1 LRRQL
6 SSLKFPGIFDLNS
19 DSRHE
24 PLTVRPVVRGGV
36 EGGVQSMRRPV
47 AWAFAIASILA
58 LTACGFARWPLSAA
72 KVGDSLNAAVGA
84 SPRLHWSAPQTAT
97 FSFLP
102 WPSLRIVDARLD
114 DAGGVNLLSA
124 PTARL
129 DLSLVE
135 LMRGRFIPT
144 RAILV
149 SPTVTLDVDR
159 PPFAAAAVGTGA
171 PTSVAGALAPLRSLS
186 LSNGFLRVVGARRGL
201 DTLIA
206 NVEGRLDGLTVGNQ
220 LRFNLS
226 AEWRNAPI
234 AIAGVLSDPEAAA
247 KGASS
252 RFEFALDS
260 PLAKFAFDGAVA
272 LGEKPGAEG
281 DMTAS
286 VTSIAALAA
295 LLNARQHSVLAAND
309 IAIAGKVKVAA
320 DALTLG
326 DATITSAEQT
336 FEGAIEIADVGG
348 RAVVSGT
355 LAGEALALEPLLGP
369 PRRLFESSG
378 GWSATPLAPT
388 PPETFDLDLRLSA
401 GRLDVYGRKLADAA
415 ASVMVRDGKLSVNL
429 IDAAAY
435 GGRVNGEVALSCV
448 GQDVKLSARGE
459 LTDADLGAA
468 FADFGG
474 PTATGR
480 GEARF
485 SIETSG
491 VSPAAAVAALTG
503 TAALEAADGG
513 IVGVNLEEALRR
525 SQRRPIDVSRDM
537 RLGGTAFDKL
547 AVSVNFA
554 DGRAEVERGT
564 MTSHGVS
571 AGLKGLI
578 DLVAQEWALRI
589 SAVQTDAAGAESQNA
604 SHLTLDIDGPWTAP
618 TVRAI
623 SQSDGAETGGEPL
636 APPSH

>member
-1 LRRQL
+1 
-6 SSLKFPGIFDLNS
+6 
-19 DSRHE
+19 
-24 PLTVRPVVRGGV
+24 
-36 EGGVQSMRRPV
+36 MRRAV
-47 AWAFAIASILA
+47 AWGCAIASILA

-72 KVGDSLNAAVGA
+72 RVGDSLNAAFGA
-84 SPRLHWSAPQTAT
+84 SPRLHWSAPQAAT
-97 FSFLP
+97 FSVLP

-135 LMRGRFIPT
+135 LARGRFIPT

-149 SPTVTLDVDR
+149 SPTVTLDIDR
-159 PPFAAAAVGTGA
+159 PPFAAAAAGLGGPA
-171 PTSVAGALAPLRSLS
+171 SVAGALAPLTSLS
-186 LSNGFLRVVGARRGL
+186 LSNGLLRVVGARRGL

-206 NVEGRLDGLTVGNQ
+206 NVQGRLDGLTVGNQ

-260 PLAKFAFDGAVA
+260 PIAKFAFDGALA
-272 LGEKPGAEG
+272 LGDNPGAEG
-281 DMTAS
+281 AMTAS
-286 VTSIAALAA
+286 VPSIAALAA
-295 LLNARQHSVLAAND
+295 LLNAVKPPFLAADD
-309 IAIAGKVKVAA
+309 IAVSGKVKAAA

-326 DATITSAEQT
+326 DATMTSAEQT
-336 FEGAIEIADVGG
+336 FEGAIEIADPG
-348 RAVVSGT
+348 RRAAVSGT
-355 LAGEALALEPLLGP
+355 LAAEALALEPLFGP
-369 PRRLFESSG
+369 PQRLFDPSG
-378 GWSATPLAPT
+378 GWSAKPFALT
-388 PPETFDLDLRLSA
+388 PPQTFDLDLRLSA

-415 ASVMVRDGKLSVNL
+415 ASLMVKDGKLSMNL
-429 IDAAAY
+429 IDATAY
-435 GGRVNGEVALSCV
+435 GGRLNGEAALACV
-448 GQDVKLSARGE
+448 GQDLKLSARGE

-468 FADFGG
+468 LADFGR

-480 GEARF
+480 GAARF
-485 SIETSG
+485 SVETSG

-525 SQRRPIDVSRDM
+525 SQRRPIDVARDM
-537 RLGGTAFDKL
+537 RLGGTAFDRL
-547 AVSVNFA
+547 AVSLSLD
-554 DGRAEVERGT
+554 DGRAQIERGA
-564 MTSHGVS
+564 MTSRGMS
-571 AGLKGLI
+571 AGLEGLI
-578 DLVAQEWALRI
+578 DLFAQQWAVRVN
-589 SAVQTDAAGAESQNA
+589 AVQTDAAGEESPNA
-604 SHLTLDIDGPWTAP
+604 AHLTLDIDGPWPAP

-623 SQSDGAETGGEPL
+623 GEGEGAEPGGEPQT
-636 APPSH
+636 PPTR